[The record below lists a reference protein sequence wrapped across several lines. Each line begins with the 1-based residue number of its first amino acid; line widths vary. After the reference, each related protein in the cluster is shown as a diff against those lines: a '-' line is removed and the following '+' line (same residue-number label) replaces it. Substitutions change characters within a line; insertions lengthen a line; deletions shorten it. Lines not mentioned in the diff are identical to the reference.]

1 MVYFSILFF
10 KFNVNNLIKI
20 NQGKIITL
28 DFEDT
33 ELFEPIEI
41 A

>member
-1 MVYFSILFF
+1 MVNFSILFF

-20 NQGKIITL
+20 NQGKIINL

-33 ELFEPIEI
+33 ELFDPIEI

>member
-33 ELFEPIEI
+33 ELFESIEI